1 MFGLKQIKAV
11 QNTLLNALVL
21 ITVATEQIR
30 PDLLPV
36 VGVAGFC
43 LVTAT
48 ACMGSITDKKQGYN
62 GSKKPTKVQLSSNNV
77 WCQHLPA
84 FGSMRSH
91 AVAVWP
97 ICKLSC
103 R

>member
-48 ACMGSITDKKQGYN
+48 ACMGSITGKKQGYN
-62 GSKKPTKVQLSSNNV
+62 GSKKPTKV
-77 WCQHLPA
+77 
-84 FGSMRSH
+84 
-91 AVAVWP
+91 
-97 ICKLSC
+97 
-103 R
+103 